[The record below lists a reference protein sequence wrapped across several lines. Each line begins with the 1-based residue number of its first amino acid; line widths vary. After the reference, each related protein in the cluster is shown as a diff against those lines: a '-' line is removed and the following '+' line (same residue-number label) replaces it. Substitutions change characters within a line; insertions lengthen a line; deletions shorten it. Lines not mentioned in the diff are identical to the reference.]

1 MRVNRQPPAGLRA
14 QSSFPGTFFILGLGL
29 VLAALP
35 LFAQTNDD
43 KPKKD
48 SNRSV
53 GFILSQDATPEDVGL
68 PQYPGSHRSKDTSDR
83 SSALQMGLWG
93 GSSGFRL
100 VLLKLDSKD
109 SPHKI
114 AEFYR
119 KALAHYGTVVDCGA
133 AKSEKAEGKQSKALD
148 CDADHPADGS
158 YILKAGSKEKQHIV
172 GVEPDGDHSVISLV
186 FLENPNS
193 EDKGN

>member
-1 MRVNRQPPAGLRA
+1 MQVYRQPCARVRA
-14 QSSFPGTFFILGLGL
+14 QGTSAGTLLIVGLGL
-29 VLAALP
+29 ILAALP
-35 LFAQTNDD
+35 LFAQSNED

-93 GSSGFRL
+93 GSNGFHL
-100 VLLKLDSKD
+100 ILLKLDSKD
-109 SPHKI
+109 SPKRI

-119 KALAHYGTVVDCGA
+119 KALARYGSVVDCGSA
-133 AKSEKAEGKQSKALD
+133 SKSEKSEGKQSKALD
-148 CDADHPADGS
+148 CDADHPGVGS
-158 YILKAGSKEKQHIV
+158 YILKAGSKERQHIV

-186 FLENPNS
+186 YLENPNA
-193 EDKGN
+193 EN

>member
-1 MRVNRQPPAGLRA
+1 MRVDRQPCARVRA
-14 QSSFPGTFFILGLGL
+14 QSTFPGTFLIFGLGL

-43 KPKKD
+43 KPKKN
-48 SNRSV
+48 SNRSM
-53 GFILSQDATPEDVGL
+53 GFVLSQDATPEDVGL
-68 PQYPGSHRSKDTSDR
+68 PQYPGSHRRKDTSDQ

-100 VLLKLDSKD
+100 VLLKLESKD
-109 SPHKI
+109 SPQKI
-114 AEFYR
+114 VEFYR
-119 KALAHYGTVVDCGA
+119 KALGRYGSVVDCGA
-133 AKSEKAEGKQSKALD
+133 QKSEKAEGKQSKVLD

-158 YILKAGSKEKQHIV
+158 YILKAGSKERQHIV

-193 EDKGN
+193 EGKGN

>member
-1 MRVNRQPPAGLRA
+1 M
-14 QSSFPGTFFILGLGL
+14 FPGAFLILGLGL
-29 VLAALP
+29 ALAALP

-53 GFILSQDATPEDVGL
+53 GFVLSQDATPDDVGL
-68 PQYPGSHRSKDTSDR
+68 PQYPGSHRRKDTSDQ

-93 GSSGFRL
+93 GSKGFRL

-109 SPHKI
+109 SPKKI

-119 KALAHYGTVVDCGA
+119 KALGRYGSVVDCGA
-133 AKSEKAEGKQSKALD
+133 QKSDKADKAEGQQSKALD
-148 CDADHPADGS
+148 CDADHPSDGS

-186 FLENPNS
+186 FLETPKS
-193 EDKGN
+193 D